1 MFIAY
6 DIVITKKKKKGKNGM
21 NSRFTICFFNY
32 CLVYSLMFFG
42 FEEVHPFT
50 LPKQQEGKALSHNL
64 PPLVEYNFSIIHI

>member
-6 DIVITKKKKKGKNGM
+6 DIVITKEESGM
-21 NSRFTICFFNY
+21 NSRFTIYFFHHCF
-32 CLVYSLMFFG
+32 LYSLIFFG

-64 PPLVEYNFSIIHI
+64 PPLVEYNFSILHI